1 MGLKIVA
8 VIFYNNL
15 KEIYD
20 SFEILELLEK

>member
-8 VIFYNNL
+8 VILYNNL

-20 SFEILELLEK
+20 SFEILELLEN

>member
-8 VIFYNNL
+8 VIFYNNF

>member
-8 VIFYNNL
+8 VILYNNL